1 MQNRIYLM
9 RVPEAAAE
17 LGVKLSAFYEGAH
30 AGIYPK
36 PFKIGLKASRVPS
49 DEVSAVV
56 AARIAG
62 KNDDQLRAL
71 VANLTKAR
79 TDHAPADAA

>member
-1 MQNRIYLM
+1 MQNRIFLM
-9 RVPEAAAE
+9 RLPEAARE
-17 LGVKLSAFYEGAH
+17 LGIKLSSFY
-30 AGIYPK
+30 AGVNAGVYPR

-49 DEVSAVV
+49 DEIAAVV

-71 VANLTKAR
+71 VASLTKAR
-79 TDHAPADAA
+79 TDSAPADGA